1 MRVLYLNYEWD
12 LEASSGAA
20 THMLQQ
26 AAGLERLGHRVV
38 LAHRHR
44 KPLGHP
50 ATAAPTRAKHRWL
63 WEAANYWRSV
73 KGIRE
78 ETEILRRERPDVVF
92 VLHALRFSSL
102 IAARRLGIPVVV
114 NVNASVPYEI
124 RRYHPD
130 VHLLPALAESV
141 ERGMLRAADRV
152 FVVSNVLRDYLAA
165 RGIDRGAIDAIPNG
179 ADTVV
184 FHPGAADPALREQFR
199 GRMLIGFAGSFAPFH
214 GLSLLEHAVAR
225 VAAMS
230 PEAHFIFAGG
240 GPGAEALRERCLALG
255 YAQRATFLGP
265 LPHAKMPGVLAA
277 MDVLL
282 APYPAVDC
290 FYFSPVKLFEYMACG
305 RAVVAARLGQI
316 AEVVEHEANGLLY
329 NAASAQDFVDKIV
342 ALVRDPGRRSLLG
355 AQARRTIEK
364 QYTWEHH
371 ARSLA
376 RVLESAIEG
385 KSAACHPKRS
395 EGSALQSTADSSLRS
410 E

>member
-26 AAGLERLGHRVV
+26 AAGLERLGHRVEIV
-38 LAHRHR
+38 HRHR

-50 ATAAPTRAKHRWL
+50 TAAATSRARHLWL
-63 WEAANYWRSV
+63 WEAANYWRSIG
-73 KGIRE
+73 GINE
-78 ETEILRRERPDVVF
+78 EAVILRRERPDVVF

-102 IAARRLGIPVVV
+102 IAARRLGVPVVV
-114 NVNASVPYEI
+114 NVNASVPFEI
-124 RRYHPD
+124 RRYHPE
-130 VHLLPALAESV
+130 VHLLPVVSESI
-141 ERGMLRAADRV
+141 ERRILLAADRV

-165 RGIDRGAIDAIPNG
+165 RGIDPALIDAIPNG
-179 ADTVV
+179 ADTAV

-199 GRMLIGFAGSFAPFH
+199 GRILIGFAGSFAPFH
-214 GLSLLEHAVAR
+214 GLSFLEHAVAR

-255 YAQRATFLGP
+255 CGQRVTFLGS
-265 LPHAKMPGVLAA
+265 LPHEKMPGVVAA
-277 MDVLL
+277 MDVLV

-342 ALVRDPGRRSLLG
+342 ALVRDPGKRSLLG
-355 AQARRTIEK
+355 AQARRTIER
-364 QYTWEHH
+364 QYTWDHH

-376 RVLESAIEG
+376 RVLESAIEA
-385 KSAACHPKRS
+385 KSAACHPERN